1 MRNSG
6 KVYKILLINDHII
19 NHVHASVIDI
29 IGPNGYWIY
38 LLFHAF

>member
-1 MRNSG
+1 MRNSA

-19 NHVHASVIDI
+19 NHVQLSVIDI

-38 LLFHAF
+38 LLFRDF